1 MAVNSFDEILNGLV
15 SDSDDREVLEALA
28 SKYPDIKNGWL
39 RQSDYSRKLDSFRDT
54 EKKVEAWNKWA
65 EDNWDAENNAPK
77 MEIYWR
83 NKAQELESQVGTDMT
98 FDEIKNFTD
107 NFLTERGVMT
117 KNDFESAINS
127 KAAEID
133 KGFQGSAYFS
143 AVIAEKT
150 AEHLSEFGRPLKVR
164 EFIGKLGEYGTN
176 DLDAAY
182 DRYVQEERKT
192 RDEKQLEEKIERIRS
207 EEREKAK
214 QEVLSQ
220 LPNNG
225 GLPIDQGEPIAGH
238 LEARVRSIG
247 QPDAAE
253 RANLGDGTLAQIAA
267 QAYRKQQLGIKE

>member
-15 SDSDDREVLEALA
+15 SDADDREVLEALA

-54 EKKVEAWNKWA
+54 ERKVEAWNKWA

-77 MEIYWR
+77 MEVYWR

-98 FDEIKNFTD
+98 FDEIKNFTEG
-107 NFLTERGVMT
+107 FLSERGVMT
-117 KNDFESAINS
+117 RNDFESAINS
-127 KAAEID
+127 KAVEID

-220 LPNNG
+220 LPNSG

>member
-15 SDSDDREVLEALA
+15 SDSDDREVLESLA
-28 SKYPDIKNGWL
+28 TKYPDIKNGWL

-65 EDNWDAENNAPK
+65 EDNWDTENNAPK

-98 FDEIKNFTD
+98 FDEIKSFTD

-150 AEHLSEFGRPLKVR
+150 AEHLSEFGKPLKVR

-192 RDEKQLEEKIERIRS
+192 REEKQLEEKIERIRN

-253 RANLGDGTLAQIAA
+253 RASLGDGTLAQIAA

>member
-15 SDSDDREVLEALA
+15 SDADDREVLESLA

-65 EDNWDAENNAPK
+65 EDNWDTENNAPK

-150 AEHLSEFGRPLKVR
+150 AEHLSEFGKPLKVR

-182 DRYVQEERKT
+182 DRYVLEERKT
-192 RDEKQLEEKIERIRS
+192 REEKQLEEKIERIRN

-225 GLPIDQGEPIAGH
+225 GLPIDQGESIAGH

-253 RANLGDGTLAQIAA
+253 KASLGDGTLAQIAA

>member
-54 EKKVEAWNKWA
+54 ERKVEAWNKWA

-77 MEIYWR
+77 MEVYWR

-98 FDEIKNFTD
+98 FDEIKNFTEG
-107 NFLTERGVMT
+107 FLSERGVMT
-117 KNDFESAINS
+117 RNDFESAINS
-127 KAAEID
+127 KAADID
-133 KGFQGSAYFS
+133 RGFQGSAYFS

-220 LPNNG
+220 LPNSG

>member
-1 MAVNSFDEILNGLV
+1 
-15 SDSDDREVLEALA
+15 
-28 SKYPDIKNGWL
+28 
-39 RQSDYSRKLDSFRDT
+39 
-54 EKKVEAWNKWA
+54 
-65 EDNWDAENNAPK
+65 
-77 MEIYWR
+77 
-83 NKAQELESQVGTDMT
+83 MT

-182 DRYVQEERKT
+182 DRYVLEERKT
-192 RDEKQLEEKIERIRS
+192 RDEKQLEEKIERIRN

-238 LEARVRSIG
+238 LETRVRSIG

-253 RANLGDGTLAQIAA
+253 RASLGDGTLAQIAA

>member
-15 SDSDDREVLEALA
+15 SDADDREVLEALA

-65 EDNWDAENNAPK
+65 EDNWDTENNAPK

-98 FDEIKNFTD
+98 FDEIKNFTEG
-107 NFLTERGVMT
+107 FLSERGVMT
-117 KNDFESAINS
+117 RNDFESAINS
-127 KAAEID
+127 KAVEID

-182 DRYVQEERKT
+182 DRYVLEERKT

-220 LPNNG
+220 LPNSG